1 MQASRPAGPASRRAR
16 ARGVWMLAAGDMIAA
31 TVAVIAAGAGT
42 VIGACYGLIVLGAAA
57 TAGLYRPRI
66 GGRASDQAGRLAL
79 AAALPAL
86 GLQLWTREGTAIRL
100 AVTGACLLIAMR
112 VAVAAT
118 QRSARRRGLLTQQTL
133 IIGTGKA
140 GRLVWRLLREHPE
153 FGHRPC
159 GPLPNELAGD
169 AAAVGEMLVRFDV
182 SQVLVCAPEAVGAEH
197 ATVLRAC
204 RDRGARV
211 SVLPQ
216 LPELGL
222 AVPRACLDEVWGI
235 PFVPL
240 RSGPTRGRRAATR
253 VIDLSVGAVLLLA
266 VAPLTL
272 VLTLAVWLDLRLP
285 PLFHQVRVV
294 GCGRL
299 ASIVKLRT
307 LRPGGDPDTTWA
319 VPPGQATRIGRLL
332 RGTHAD
338 ELPQLASVLRGDMA
352 LVGPRP
358 ERPYFARQLR
368 HSVTGYAER
377 ERVRSGLTG
386 WAQIHGLTGDS
397 PLEDRIRFDNFY
409 IEYWSIW
416 LDLLILARTGPA
428 VLSGTLTNGGAR

>member
-1 MQASRPAGPASRRAR
+1 
-16 ARGVWMLAAGDMIAA
+16 MIAA
-31 TVAVIAAGAGT
+31 TLAAIVASAGAAIAA
-42 VIGACYGLIVLGAAA
+42 CYAIAVLGATAA
-57 TAGLYRPRI
+57 AGLYRPRI
-66 GGRASDQAGRLAL
+66 GGRVSDQAGRLTM
-79 AAALPAL
+79 AAALPAF
-86 GLQLWTREGTAIRL
+86 GLLFWTGDGTVIRL
-100 AVTGACLLIAMR
+100 AVTGACLVIATR
-112 VAVAAT
+112 VAVAAG

-133 IIGTGKA
+133 IIGMGKA
-140 GRLVWRLLREHPE
+140 GRLVWRLLLEHPE

-159 GPLPNELAGD
+159 GPLPDQLAGD
-169 AAAVGEMLVRFDV
+169 ARAVGEMLVRFDV
-182 SQVLVCAPEAVGAEH
+182 SQVLVCAPAAIAPEH
-197 ATVLRAC
+197 AAVLRAC
-204 RDRGARV
+204 RDRGVRV

-240 RSGPTRGRRAATR
+240 RPGVQAPGRRIATR
-253 VIDLSVGAVLLLA
+253 LVDLCVGTILLLA
-266 VAPLTL
+266 TAPLTV

-285 PLFHQVRVV
+285 PLFRQVRVV
-294 GCGRL
+294 GRGRL
-299 ASIVKLRT
+299 ATIVKLRT

-319 VPPGQATRIGRLL
+319 VPPGQATRFGRLL

-358 ERPYFARQLR
+358 ERPHFARQLR
-368 HSVTGYAER
+368 QSMAGYAER
-377 ERVRSGLTG
+377 EQVRSGLTG

-397 PLEDRIRFDNFY
+397 SLEDRARFDNFY

-428 VLSGTLTNGGAR
+428 ALSGALTIGGGR